1 MIPVDL
7 RIRIDAEAVNVVI
20 MKKKA
25 EHCLIVESCQCSNN
39 DKRGNVNTK
48 PKNKSLCRRP
58 NIL

>member
-39 DKRGNVNTK
+39 DKRGNVMIDKYLFNQD
-48 PKNKSLCRRP
+48 L
-58 NIL
+58 ILS